1 MKKWFFILLVFAGLV
16 FFFLFTGPGLDIM
29 IKLPD
34 SNREAAWAPFAY
46 YYIGRL
52 HSITGR
58 HEEGIEVY
66 RLIQECYWEDLKD
79 KKFVESDV
87 WRHYVPKALFYE
99 GVGYEELGDGELRAA
114 DKSRTQ
120 GDESS
125 YDTHMAEARYRYL
138 NALECYKSF
147 ISNFTDDVL
156 YSSANQR
163 HSKLLTKL
171 GMLHS
176 PG

>member
-1 MKKWFFILLVFAGLV
+1 MKKWFFIFVVFAALV
-16 FFFLFTGPGLDIM
+16 FFFLFTGPGLDIL

-34 SNREAAWAPFAY
+34 SNRKAGWAPFAY

-58 HEEGIEVY
+58 HDEGTEVY
-66 RLIQECYWEDLKD
+66 RLVQECYWKELKD
-79 KKFVESDV
+79 EKFVESDV

-99 GVGYEELGDGELRAA
+99 GVGCEEMGDAELLSAEKYRA
-114 DKSRTQ
+114 Q

-125 YDTHMAEARYRYL
+125 YETHVADAKEYYI
-138 NALECYKSF
+138 NALECYNSF
-147 ISNFTDDVL
+147 IAYFTDDVL

-163 HSKLLTKL
+163 HSKLLMKL

-176 PG
+176 PR